1 MGAIN
6 WTVARRIA
14 VIVIIGALTTLILGA
29 VSLVQAR
36 KVQAESTKEAEIER
50 ALVTLRA
57 LDTRA
62 SELKFDGLKSVSL
75 ADKSVAQADLEDD
88 TGQAADLIAE
98 LKGYDLSAKE
108 AARWDDL
115 SVTFDQYSAA
125 VGAMIDDAINDPTAI
140 KSPVE
145 RVQAANDIT
154 DDAIGSAI
162 DDLEKQAEAAA
173 GDVDASIATLTWII
187 LLVGTLG
194 TLLLIGLSTVIARS
208 LVGPIKEAVAMVQ
221 DFANGDLTRR
231 RPATTSG
238 DIGDLEKALNA
249 SMDSVTDILSSVMES
264 ANAVAATSEQLSA
277 STHEMAAGAQQTAS
291 QAGTVATVAT
301 EVSQN
306 VETVAA
312 GAEEMGASIREIADS
327 AQDAARVASDAVASV
342 QHTADAIAKLGASSQ
357 EIGDVVKVITSIAEQ
372 TNLLAL
378 NATIEAARAGEA
390 GKGFAVVANEVK
402 ELAQE
407 TAQSTEDIAHRV
419 QAIQADAE
427 LAVESVSQ
435 IATIIA
441 DINHHQT
448 TIASAV
454 EEQTATT
461 NEMSRNVSEASTGS
475 GRIAANISGVSEA
488 ADTTTTS
495 LAQASIAIDELAQMA
510 ASLRENISRFKL
522 AHA

>member
-1 MGAIN
+1 MGGIN

-14 VIVIIGALTTLILGA
+14 VIVVIGALTTLTLGA
-29 VSLVQAR
+29 VSLLQAKRVQG
-36 KVQAESTKEAEIER
+36 ESVHEAEIER

-75 ADKSVAQADLEDD
+75 ADKSVAQADLVDD

-98 LKGYDLSAKE
+98 LKSYDLSAKE
-108 AARWDDL
+108 KARWDDL
-115 SVTFDQYSAA
+115 SATFDDYTAA
-125 VGAMIDDAINDPTAI
+125 VGSMIDDAINNPTAI
-140 KSPVE
+140 KDPVE

-162 DDLEKQAEAAA
+162 DDLQKQADAAA
-173 GDVDASIATLTWII
+173 KDVDGSITTLTWLIAI
-187 LLVGTLG
+187 VGLLG
-194 TLLLIGLSTVIARS
+194 TVLLIGLSTVIARS
-208 LVGPIKEAVAMVQ
+208 LVRPIKEAVAMVQ
-221 DFANGDLTRR
+221 EFAQGDLTRR
-231 RPATTSG
+231 RPGTTSG
-238 DIGDLEKALNA
+238 DIGDLERALNA
-249 SMDSVTDILSSVMES
+249 SMDSVTDILSSVMQS

-277 STHEMAAGAQQTAS
+277 STHEMAAGAEQTAS
-291 QAGTVATVAT
+291 QAGTVANVAS
-301 EVSQN
+301 EVSHN

-327 AQDAARVASDAVASV
+327 AQEAARVASDAVATV
-342 QHTADAIAKLGASSQ
+342 QNTTDTIAKLGASSQ

-407 TAQSTEDIAHRV
+407 TAQSTGDIAERV
-419 QAIQADAE
+419 KAIQGDAE
-427 LAVESVSQ
+427 RAVEAVSQ

-448 TIASAV
+448 TLASAV

-461 NEMSRNVSEASTGS
+461 NEMSRNVAEASAGS
-475 GRIAANISGVSEA
+475 GTIAANISGVSQA
-488 ADTTTTS
+488 ADTTTMS
-495 LAQASIAIDELAQMA
+495 LSQATVAIDELAQMA
-510 ASLRENISRFKL
+510 ASLREDISRFKL
-522 AHA
+522 VHA